1 MDDLHDS
8 VNTIYELLIDEEY
21 SELKGEVSL
30 VVSKLKNLTDSLED
44 EI

>member
-8 VNTIYELLIDEEY
+8 VNTIYELLMDQEY
-21 SELKGEVSL
+21 AQLKGEVSL
-30 VVSKLKNLTDSLED
+30 VVSKLKTITDSLDD